1 MCVSRLPS
9 EKAYSAG
16 RGENWDRT
24 TASTSPR
31 AHGTQKFG
39 KERVHRKE
47 LCKSANLQI
56 AIRLRQQSRTGHFR
70 KLCHKNDA
78 PAEKHGTWRTM
89 SLSSKHKDEA
99 PFDSPSE
106 AWVMKAPSSK
116 RPQTREFVIDWG
128 ASLHTL
134 SNKDSSSGELETL
147 RRSRNPTTV
156 VTASGEVQTNEEA
169 QVYVHD
175 LGLFVTVHLLEDTR
189 AVVSLGKLCEEH
201 GYTHEWASGQRPH
214 LTKDGKKILFKTEKF
229 VPVVVPGLSSSSSAS
244 SFSAPLP
251 QDSSSSSTPASL
263 RSDDVYQHALGNRHD
278 NPKTK
283 HINQNEHNK
292 QAAGN
297 RVRDLPEWL
306 QDFTD
311 IL

>member
-1 MCVSRLPS
+1 MGCVFQDYPRRKSILQEE
-9 EKAYSAG
+9 EKIGIEPQRQLLQGHMA
-16 RGENWDRT
+16 RK
-24 TASTSPR
+24 
-31 AHGTQKFG
+31 KFG

-47 LCKSANLQI
+47 LCKNANLKI

-116 RPQTREFVIDWG
+116 KPQTREFVIDSG
-128 ASLHTL
+128 ASMHTL

-156 VTASGEVQTNEEA
+156 VIASGEVQTNEEA

-201 GYTHEWASGQRPH
+201 GYNPRVGQWSKATPDQRWEENSIQ
-214 LTKDGKKILFKTEKF
+214 DGKVRACCCPRIVVKLQRKF
-229 VPVVVPGLSSSSSAS
+229 VFCAITTG
-244 SFSAPLP
+244 FIKFF
-251 QDSSSSSTPASL
+251 DSS
-263 RSDDVYQHALGNRHD
+263 
-278 NPKTK
+278 KFTK
-283 HINQNEHNK
+283 
-292 QAAGN
+292 
-297 RVRDLPEWL
+297 
-306 QDFTD
+306 
-311 IL
+311 